1 MPKPVKKASPK
12 PISAFMSQ
20 LGSKGAPVGGAQR
33 MESLTDKQR
42 REIAMKAAKARWQKR
57 SAQS

>member
-12 PISAFMSQ
+12 PISVFMSQ
-20 LGSKGAPVGGAQR
+20 LGSTGGPIGGPQR
-33 MESLTDKQR
+33 TETLTDKQR